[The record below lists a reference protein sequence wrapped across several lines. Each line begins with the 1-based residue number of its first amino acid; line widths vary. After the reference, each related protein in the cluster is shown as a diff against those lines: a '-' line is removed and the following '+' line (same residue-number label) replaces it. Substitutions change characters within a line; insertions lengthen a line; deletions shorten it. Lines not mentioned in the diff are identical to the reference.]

1 MMALGA
7 GQGGRPPQSPSLT
20 PGGRAVRLAVYRTF
34 ADQGQPPSA
43 AGLAAQTGLPEAGV
57 RTALRQLHEA
67 HAIVLAPAG
76 DAVRMAHPF
85 SAAPMG
91 FVVTAEGPGPAG
103 YPGDRMWWGG
113 CAWDSFGI
121 GAALGEPVEI
131 RTRCPGCGRGLEL
144 RAGRDGPP
152 GPDLAVHVPVPA
164 RRWWDDVVGT
174 CLNIRLFCSPA
185 HVDAWARPPHPVG
198 QVVPSAVMWRLAQ
211 VWYGDRLD
219 PDWSP
224 RPTAAAQQA
233 LGQCGLTGDFWQLP

>member
-1 MMALGA
+1 MTGRSA
-7 GQGGRPPQSPSLT
+7 GPGGRPPRLSPA
-20 PGGRAVRLAVYRTF
+20 GRAVRLAIYRTF
-34 ADQGQPPSA
+34 AGQGQPPSV
-43 AGLAAQTGLPEAGV
+43 AGLAAQTGLPEADV

-131 RTRCPGCGRGLEL
+131 RTLCPGCGRALEL

-152 GPDLAVHVPVPA
+152 GPDLVVHVPTPA

-185 HVDAWARPPHPVG
+185 HVDAWAQAGPRPVG
-198 QVVPSAVMWRLAQ
+198 QAVPSAVMWRLAQ

-219 PDWSP
+219 PGWSP
-224 RPTAAAQQA
+224 RPTAAAQQL